1 MLWECSRKRGTYN
14 LARNQGQT
22 LLASVTGWDAQSA
35 YVKLDVRDGLKCR
48 FQTKK
53 RKLRLNWEVL
63 DSQCLT
69 ICGEV
74 FLRSVLNRRCL
85 RVASKSAIGSVM
97 STLTKRDIVLRVS
110 EKAGAPQA
118 LVADVVQGVLA
129 EITDSLA
136 RGETVELRN
145 FGVLK
150 AQLTKARVGRNPN
163 EPEKSV
169 PIPPRA
175 TVKFKAGKEMRE
187 RVLKLTSSLKRGGK
201 EATPAK
207 AAPAKKAAKPAKKK

>member
-1 MLWECSRKRGTYN
+1 M
-14 LARNQGQT
+14 
-22 LLASVTGWDAQSA
+22 QSA
-35 YVKLDVRDGLKCR
+35 YVKLDVCDGSNCR
-48 FQTKK
+48 FKTKK
-53 RKLRLNWEVL
+53 LELRPNLEVL
-63 DSQCLT
+63 DSHGLT
-69 ICGEV
+69 IYIGV
-74 FLRSVLNRRCL
+74 FLRSVLDRRCL
-85 RVASKSAIGSVM
+85 RVAVKWAIGNGM

-187 RVLKLTSSLKRGGK
+187 RVLKLTASLKRGGK
-201 EATPAK
+201 EPAPAK
-207 AAPAKKAAKPAKKK
+207 AAPVKKAAKPAKKK

>member
-1 MLWECSRKRGTYN
+1 
-14 LARNQGQT
+14 
-22 LLASVTGWDAQSA
+22 
-35 YVKLDVRDGLKCR
+35 
-48 FQTKK
+48 
-53 RKLRLNWEVL
+53 
-63 DSQCLT
+63 
-69 ICGEV
+69 
-74 FLRSVLNRRCL
+74 
-85 RVASKSAIGSVM
+85 M

-118 LVADVVQGVLA
+118 LVADVVQGVLT
-129 EITDSLA
+129 EITESLA

-150 AQLTKARVGRNPN
+150 AHLTKARVGRNPN

-187 RVLKLTSSLKRGGK
+187 RVLKLTATLKRGGK
-201 EATPAK
+201 E
-207 AAPAKKAAKPAKKK
+207 AAPAKKAAKPVKKK

>member
-1 MLWECSRKRGTYN
+1 M
-14 LARNQGQT
+14 
-22 LLASVTGWDAQSA
+22 QSA
-35 YVKLDVRDGLKCR
+35 YVKLDVCDGSNCR
-48 FQTKK
+48 FKTKK
-53 RKLRLNWEVL
+53 LELRPNLEVL
-63 DSQCLT
+63 DSHGLT
-69 ICGEV
+69 IYIGV
-74 FLRSVLNRRCL
+74 FLRSVLDRRCL
-85 RVASKSAIGSVM
+85 RVAVKWAIGNGM

-201 EATPAK
+201 EA
-207 AAPAKKAAKPAKKK
+207 APVKVAPVKKAAKPAKKK

>member
-1 MLWECSRKRGTYN
+1 ML
-14 LARNQGQT
+14 
-22 LLASVTGWDAQSA
+22 
-35 YVKLDVRDGLKCR
+35 
-48 FQTKK
+48 
-53 RKLRLNWEVL
+53 
-63 DSQCLT
+63 
-69 ICGEV
+69 
-74 FLRSVLNRRCL
+74 RRCL
-85 RVASKSAIGSVM
+85 RGESKWAIGTSM

-201 EATPAK
+201 EAAPAK

>member
-1 MLWECSRKRGTYN
+1 M
-14 LARNQGQT
+14 
-22 LLASVTGWDAQSA
+22 QSA
-35 YVKLDVRDGLKCR
+35 YVKLDVCDCAKCR

-53 RKLRLNWEVL
+53 LKLRLNWEDIEV
-63 DSQCLT
+63 QCVT
-69 ICGEV
+69 IYAGV
-74 FLRSVLNRRCL
+74 VWQSIAHRRCL
-85 RVASKSAIGSVM
+85 RAAIKWAIGRSM

-201 EATPAK
+201 DAAPAK
-207 AAPAKKAAKPAKKK
+207 AAPVKKAAKPAKKK